1 MRPQKTVPERC
12 HKIFRIVYQI
22 GPAEPALTVQTVD
35 GPFDCVYISNALH
48 WFVGP
53 GLAQHTI
60 PMPTPHQPE
69 LFPLTSGFRPDAA
82 FTEPRLWVREL
93 RVYRMLSPGDQ
104 NILRRI
110 SLRPGLNVLWARPGD
125 RTRAA
130 QLHTPGV
137 SGHGT
142 GKTTFC
148 RFIRHVLGEPTFGN
162 EEQRGRLRST
172 FPEGWIVAE
181 VRLAGE
187 SWLVCRPFKI
197 GPHAICYRGRTIE
210 SLFADETGRTPWDEY
225 LRALDAA
232 LAEPLPVAT
241 FAANPTPIRWVHILQ
256 WLSRDQECRFASLA
270 ELRHPDSESLAP
282 DMAVE
287 DRHFLFRAVLGLI
300 DTAEQAE
307 LENNKT
313 LLARRNLAEKNA
325 PLFRFRSE
333 SALKRLR
340 KQWAD
345 FRTDLE
351 GADFLEAM
359 AGEGTHRA
367 DDADAALTQLGDP
380 ETLQT
385 ARTTLI
391 REQAALHAARLHV
404 SESEGVLEW
413 IAAQRRNLK
422 GETTDAQL
430 AEFVQ
435 RNFTPDR
442 YCSQS
447 LAAAI
452 EFSCPLVRGRLL
464 PAETVQEPSP
474 AAQAEQLDTR
484 ERTEKLRLDA
494 ARQKAAEIESAAQTA
509 ATVLQQEMHELDRR
523 RGVLLEEAA
532 NGRALAAEAQRALV
546 DQQEADKLEQ
556 SLGRLDKQIR
566 ASLEAQA
573 AVRDQNRAALSVF
586 GDGFGR
592 VARAVLGDQVRGEI
606 RFRGRQV
613 RPTLTDRIDLSS
625 AALETLKIICFDLA
639 ALIQGVERGGGH
651 PRFLL
656 HDGPR
661 EADMDAELYQRLFLL
676 VVEMERA
683 FEQRPLS
690 FQYIVTTT
698 EPPPPEVQTDPWLLA
713 PTLSAVT
720 PQGKFLGEDF

>member
-1 MRPQKTVPERC
+1 
-12 HKIFRIVYQI
+12 
-22 GPAEPALTVQTVD
+22 
-35 GPFDCVYISNALH
+35 
-48 WFVGP
+48 
-53 GLAQHTI
+53 
-60 PMPTPHQPE
+60 MPTPHQPE
-69 LFPLTSGFRPDAA
+69 LFPLTTGFRPDATL
-82 FTEPRLWVREL
+82 TEPRLWVREL

-104 NILRRI
+104 NVMRRI

-137 SGHGT
+137 TGHGT

-210 SLFADETGRTPWDEY
+210 SIFADETGRVSWDEY

-232 LAEPLPVAT
+232 LAEPLPVAS
-241 FAANPTPIRWVHILQ
+241 FATNPTPIRWAHILQ

-270 ELRHPDSESLAP
+270 ELRHPDSDSLAP

-340 KQWAD
+340 KQWVD
-345 FRTDLE
+345 FRSDLDGAAFLSAIAAE
-351 GADFLEAM
+351 GD
-359 AGEGTHRA
+359 HRA
-367 DDADAALTQLGDP
+367 EGGDAALTQLGDP

-385 ARTTLI
+385 ARAAVI
-391 REQAALHAARLHV
+391 REQAAVHAARAHV
-404 SESEGVLEW
+404 TESEGVLEW

-464 PAETVQEPSP
+464 PAETVQEPTP
-474 AAQAEQLDTR
+474 ATQAEQLDTR
-484 ERTEKLRLDA
+484 EQAEKLRLGA
-494 ARQKAAEIESAAQTA
+494 ARQKVAEAETEAETA
-509 ATVLQQEMHELDRR
+509 STALQREMHVLDRR
-523 RGVLLEEAA
+523 RGELLEEVAT
-532 NGRALAAEAQRALV
+532 GRALAAEARRALV
-546 DQQEADKLEQ
+546 DQEEADKLEQ
-556 SLGRLDKQIR
+556 SMARLEKQIR
-566 ASLEAQA
+566 TSLETQA
-573 AVRDQNRAALSVF
+573 VVREQNRAALSAF
-586 GDGFGR
+586 GEGFGR
-592 VARAVLGDQVRGEI
+592 VARAILGDQVRGEI
-606 RFRGRQV
+606 RFRGRHV

-639 ALIQGVERGGGH
+639 ALVHGVERGGGH

-676 VVEMERA
+676 MVELERT

-698 EPPPPEVQTDPWLLA
+698 EPPPPEVQNDPWLLA
-713 PTLSAVT
+713 PVLSAVT
-720 PQGKFLGEDF
+720 SRGKFLGEDF